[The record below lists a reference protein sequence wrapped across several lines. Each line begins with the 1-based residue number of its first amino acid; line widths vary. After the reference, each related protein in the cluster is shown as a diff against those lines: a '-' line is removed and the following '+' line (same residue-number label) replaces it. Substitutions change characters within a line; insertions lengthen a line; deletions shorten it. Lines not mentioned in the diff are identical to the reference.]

1 MRSSLK
7 RWGNSLAVRIP
18 RSFAAEIGVEQGTPV
33 EISLV
38 DGGLM
43 ISPLPEP
50 HLTLEDLLAEVTEEN
65 RHAEV
70 VVEGPV
76 GREAW

>member
-1 MRSSLK
+1 MRSSMK

-18 RSFAAEIGVEQGTPV
+18 KSFAAEIGVDEGSAV
-33 EISLV
+33 EISLEE
-38 DGGLM
+38 GRLL
-43 ISPLPEP
+43 ISPLERSD
-50 HLTLEDLLAEVTEEN
+50 LKLEDLLAEVTEEN

>member
-1 MRSSLK
+1 MRSSMQ

-18 RSFAAEIGVEQGTPV
+18 KSFAAEIGVEQGSPID
-33 EISLV
+33 ISLQH
-38 DGGLM
+38 GQLL
-43 ISPLPEP
+43 ISPLPP
-50 HLTLEDLLAEVTEEN
+50 PRLRLEDLLAEVTEEN

-70 VVEGPV
+70 EVAGPL